1 MIEDVP
7 SLGLGVGISVN
18 QNDEAISEGSF
29 VEFTLLRSKSENSAP
44 LGVLS

>member
-18 QNDEAISEGSF
+18 Q
-29 VEFTLLRSKSENSAP
+29 FTLLRSKSENSAP